1 MRTLKGLFDDASNV
15 GSKSFMK
22 AVDRVDQILS
32 SEKSNARMR
41 ITGRLIH
48 LSPEGE
54 AIVIG
59 DLHGDINSLYEVLKE
74 TDFVEK
80 CRNGTQVRLVFL
92 GDYGDRGPFS
102 PEVYYVVLSLKI
114 MFPENVILLQGNHE
128 GPRDLLAD
136 PHDLPFHLQRK
147 FGSDWQAVYADLSAL
162 FRRFYTA
169 VLVEDSFMMLHG
181 GVPSKAKTLD
191 DVAYAY
197 QKHPAESHL
206 EEILW
211 SDPAEGIRGTRFSPR
226 GAGRFFGEDVTDAF
240 LRMAGARMLVRGHEP
255 VDEGYT
261 FNHNGK
267 VLTVFSRKGPPYN
280 NTKGAYLQVDLSK
293 RFNSATQIGAYIKQF

>member
-1 MRTLKGLFDDASNV
+1 MGTLTGLFNDASNV
-15 GSKSFMK
+15 DGKSFMK
-22 AVDRVDQILS
+22 VVDRVDQILS

-48 LSPEGE
+48 LSPGGE

-59 DLHGDINSLYEVLKE
+59 DLHGDINSLYEILNE

-80 CRNGTQVRLVFL
+80 SRSGARGRLVFL

-102 PEVYYVVLSLKI
+102 PEVYYVVLSLKM

-128 GPRDLLAD
+128 GPQDLLAD

-147 FGSDWQAVYADLSAL
+147 FGSDWQTVYTELSTL

-169 VLVEDSFMMLHG
+169 VLVEDNFVILHG
-181 GVPSKAKTLD
+181 GVPSEAKTFD
-191 DVAYAY
+191 DIAYAV
-197 QKHPAESHL
+197 QKHPAETHL

-211 SDPAEGIRGTRFSPR
+211 SDPVEGIKGTRFSPR
-226 GAGRFFGEDVTDAF
+226 GAGRLFGEDVTDAF
-240 LRMAGARMLVRGHEP
+240 LKMVNAKILVRGHEP
-255 VDEGYT
+255 VDEGYM

-267 VLTVFSRKGPPYN
+267 ILTIFSRKGPPYN
-280 NTKGAYLQVDLSK
+280 NSRGAYLIVDMSK
-293 RFNSATQIGAYIKQF
+293 KTDSASKLNSCIQQF

>member
-1 MRTLKGLFDDASNV
+1 MGTLTGLFNEASNV
-15 GSKSFMK
+15 DSKSFMK
-22 AVDRVDQILS
+22 VVDQVDQILT
-32 SEKSNARMR
+32 SEKSNSRMR

-59 DLHGDINSLYEVLKE
+59 DLHGDMNSLYEVLKE

-80 CRNGTQVRLVFL
+80 SRSGAQVYLVFL

-102 PEVYYVVLSLKI
+102 PEVYYVVLSLKM
-114 MFPENVILLQGNHE
+114 MFPETVILLQGNHE
-128 GPRDLLAD
+128 GPQDLLAY
-136 PHDLPFHLQRK
+136 PHDLPYHLQRK
-147 FGSDWQAVYADLSAL
+147 FGSDWQTVYTELSTL

-169 VLVEDSFMMLHG
+169 VLVEDNFVMLHG
-181 GVPSKAKTLD
+181 GVPSKTKTLD

-197 QKHPAESHL
+197 QKHPAETHL

-211 SDPAEGIRGTRFSPR
+211 SDPAEVIKGTRFSPR

-240 LRMAGARMLVRGHEP
+240 LKMVKAEFLVRGHEP
-255 VDEGYT
+255 VDDGYK

-267 VLTVFSRKGPPYN
+267 ILTIFSRKGPPYN
-280 NTKGAYLQVDLSK
+280 NSRGAYLIVDMSK
-293 RFNSATQIGAYIKQF
+293 KTDSASKLNSCIQQF

>member
-1 MRTLKGLFDDASNV
+1 MGTLTSLFNEASNV
-15 GSKSFMK
+15 DSKSFMK
-22 AVDRVDQILS
+22 AVNQVVQILS
-32 SEKSNARMR
+32 VEKSNARMR

-59 DLHGDINSLYEVLKE
+59 DLHGDINSLNEILNK
-74 TDFVEK
+74 TNFHEK
-80 CRNGTQVRLVFL
+80 SKNGMQVYLVFL

-102 PEVYYVVLSLKI
+102 PEVYYVVLSLKM

-128 GPRDLLAD
+128 GPQDLLAD

-147 FGSDWQAVYADLSAL
+147 FDSDWQVVYTELSAL

-169 VLVEDSFMMLHG
+169 VLVEDNFVMLHG
-181 GVPSKAKTLD
+181 GVPSKVKTLD

-197 QKHPAESHL
+197 QKHPAETHL

-211 SDPAEGIRGTRFSPR
+211 SDPAEGIIGTLFSPR
-226 GAGRFFGEDVTDAF
+226 GAGRLFGENVTDAF
-240 LRMAGARMLVRGHEP
+240 LKMVKAEFLVRGHEP
-255 VDEGYT
+255 VDEGYK
-261 FNHNGK
+261 FNHNSK
-267 VLTVFSRKGPPYN
+267 ILTIFSRKGPPYN
-280 NTKGAYLQVDLSK
+280 NSRGAYLIVDMSK
-293 RFNSATQIGAYIKQF
+293 KTDSASKLNSCIQQF

>member
-1 MRTLKGLFDDASNV
+1 MGTLTGLFNEASNV
-15 GSKSFMK
+15 DSKSFMK
-22 AVDRVDQILS
+22 LVDRVDQIIS

-59 DLHGDINSLYEVLKE
+59 DLHGDIDSLYEILNE

-80 CRNGTQVRLVFL
+80 SQSGAKVYLVFL

-102 PEVYYVVLSLKI
+102 PEVYYVVLSLKM

-128 GPRDLLAD
+128 GPQDLLAD
-136 PHDLPFHLQRK
+136 PHDLPHHLQRK
-147 FGSDWQAVYADLSAL
+147 FGSDWQTVYTELSTL

-169 VLVEDSFMMLHG
+169 ILVEDRFVMLHG
-181 GVPSKAKTLD
+181 GVPSKAKTFD
-191 DVAYAY
+191 DVAYAV
-197 QKHPAESHL
+197 QKHPAETHL

-211 SDPAEGIRGTRFSPR
+211 SDPAEGIKGTRFSPR
-226 GAGRFFGEDVTDAF
+226 GAGRLFGEDVTDAF
-240 LRMAGARMLVRGHEP
+240 LKMVKAKILVRGHEP
-255 VDEGYT
+255 VDEGYM

-267 VLTVFSRKGPPYN
+267 ILTIFSRKGPPYN
-280 NTKGAYLQVDLSK
+280 NSKSAYLIVNLSK
-293 RFNSATQIGAYIKQF
+293 KVSSTSHLSSCIRQF